1 MDFHCDGKVNYSEF
15 LAATISTINFNK
27 EEKLWSA
34 FKYFDT
40 TDSGYITLDSVMDA
54 LKDSGVIIDEE
65 GLKETFN
72 ELQKKGKKI
81 NFDEFK
87 AIALGKDIAEEEHEY
102 SKDIKENEH
111 DKSRKNLKLLLTT
124 KNDDESDKEDKIR
137 KVETAFIKEEKKE
150 SQDIFFEKVN
160 FSTNNINYDNVDIDV
175 DNKEKIGNTE
185 NKENKENNIN
195 SGNKTENK
203 ESENKD
209 ENNKNEN
216 KVEKKID
223 DNNGDT
229 SNNNANNSN
238 KNHTKSNNKSSKSH
252 SKSNNKSSKSH
263 SKSNNNSSK
272 SINKSSKSYNKSS
285 KSNNKSSKSNMDVLI
300 EEHSIDNN
308 DRFTELNENQD

>member
-65 GLKETFN
+65 GLKKTFN

-81 NFDEFK
+81 NFNEFK
-87 AIALGKDIAEEEHEY
+87 AIAIGNDIIEEEHEY
-102 SKDIKENEH
+102 TKDIKDSEQN
-111 DKSRKNLKLLLTT
+111 DKNKINLKLNF
-124 KNDDESDKEDKIR
+124 KYNNKEDEGEKNIKKI
-137 KVETAFIKEEKKE
+137 ETVFVGEEKKE

-160 FSTNNINYDNVDIDV
+160 FSTNNINNGFAE
-175 DNKEKIGNTE
+175 NKENKSFKE
-185 NKENKENNIN
+185 NNENKNKKENKENNAN
-195 SGNKTENK
+195 SSNKKENK
-203 ESENKD
+203 ENINNKNENKN

-216 KVEKKID
+216 N
-223 DNNGDT
+223 DNNNNT
-229 SNNNANNSN
+229 NNNININNKANS
-238 KNHTKSNNKSSKSH
+238 KSNNKSNSKSN

-263 SKSNNNSSK
+263 
-272 SINKSSKSYNKSS
+272 NKSSKSYNKSS
-285 KSNNKSSKSNMDVLI
+285 KSNNKSSKSNNNKSNVDVLI
-300 EEHSIDNN
+300 EEHTIDNN
-308 DRFTELNENQD
+308 DRFTEVNDNQD